1 MNWNLFKTKIIQLF
15 GSLFMEKDAVGMWH
29 LSLGR
34 VSFWLTFIPALYIWI
49 NGGGV
54 LIDGSVKDISPN
66 HLTMLLTLTTYNF
79 GKKVASVVNQ
89 VWGKND
95 GPG

>member
-1 MNWNLFKTKIIQLF
+1 
-15 GSLFMEKDAVGMWH
+15 MEKDGEDWKI
-29 LSLGR
+29 SIGR
-34 VSFWLTFIPALYIWI
+34 TAFWLAFIPALFIWVS
-49 NGGGV
+49 GGGV
-54 LIDGSVKDISPN
+54 LTDGSTTKDISPN

-89 VWGKND
+89 VWGKNE